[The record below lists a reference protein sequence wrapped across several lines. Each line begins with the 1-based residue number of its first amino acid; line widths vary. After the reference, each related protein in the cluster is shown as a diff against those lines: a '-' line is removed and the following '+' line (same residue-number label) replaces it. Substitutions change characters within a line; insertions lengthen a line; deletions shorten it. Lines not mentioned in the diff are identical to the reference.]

1 MPLVTMKEALKES
14 VENHY
19 AVGAFVTCDH
29 SFSEA
34 IARAGEEKGVPVIMM
49 VAEAGFRHMDLENFF
64 PYVIERIRRS
74 SIPIALH
81 LDHAQSYE
89 TVMKAIHF
97 GCTSVMIDGS
107 ALPYEDNVA
116 LTKKV
121 VEAAHAAGVSVE
133 AELGHVAGSAAN
145 LRDGSVVD
153 ASMFTNPEDAA
164 RFVEETG
171 IDALAVAFGTVHG
184 VYRDTPK
191 LDLTRLQDIRRS
203 VNIPLVMH
211 GGSGLTAEDFRNAIR
226 CGINKVNFFTELSLA
241 VVSAIA
247 KAIQEKEGYLHYPDI
262 VSLATSKAVEVVKE
276 HIDIFGTLPLAY

>member
-1 MPLVTMKEALKES
+1 MPLITMKEALKES
-14 VENHY
+14 VEKNY

-34 IARAGEEKGVPVIMM
+34 IARAGEEKGVPIIMM
-49 VAEAGFRHMDLENFF
+49 VAEVGFQFMDLENFF

-81 LDHAQSYE
+81 LDHARSYE

-107 ALPYEDNVA
+107 ALRYEDNVA

-133 AELGHVAGSAAN
+133 AELGHVAGGAGN

-153 ASMFTNPEDAA
+153 TSMFTNPEDAA

-191 LDLTRLQDIRRS
+191 LDLRRLEDIRRS
-203 VNIPLVMH
+203 VSIPLVMH
-211 GGSGLTAEDFRNAIR
+211 GGSGLAAEDFRNAIR

-262 VSLATSKAVEVVKE
+262 VSLATSKAVEVIKE
-276 HIDIFGTLPLAY
+276 HIDIFGTLRLAY

>member
-1 MPLVTMKEALKES
+1 MKEALKES

-34 IARAGEEKGVPVIMM
+34 IVRAGEEKGVPIIMM
-49 VAEAGFRHMDLENFF
+49 VPEVGFRHMDLDNFF
-64 PYVIERIRRS
+64 PYAVERIRRS

-81 LDHAQSYE
+81 LDHGQSYE

-107 ALPYEDNVA
+107 ALRYEDNVA

-133 AELGHVAGSAAN
+133 AELGHVAGGEGN

-153 ASMFTNPEDAA
+153 ASMFTKPEDAA
-164 RFVEETG
+164 RFVKETD

-191 LDLTRLQDIRRS
+191 LDLRRLQDIRRS

-211 GGSGLTAEDFRNAIR
+211 GGSGLTAEDFRNAIK

-241 VVSAIA
+241 AVSVIA
-247 KAIQEKEGYLHYPDI
+247 EAIQKKEGYLHYPDLI
-262 VSLATSKAVEVVKE
+262 SLATNKAVEVIKE
-276 HIDIFGTLPLAY
+276 QIDIFGTLRLAY